1 MRYRTLFV
9 AWYLWFLVFSLRVA
23 ISPVLPLLEDEL
35 SLTHAQAGRLFT
47 ILHTGYIL
55 ILLAAGLI
63 VSRWGSRKTLLAI
76 FGALALLSLALRF
89 SGGAGELEVLLF
101 LLGLA
106 TGLLLPAVV
115 PVLTA
120 TYSRASWGRTFGVFD
135 TAVGI
140 ALFSMPFL
148 AMGVLTFGSWREMF
162 LILSALCW
170 LALGL
175 VFFFIKGDGEAL
187 GPGRRVDYRSLLQN
201 RDLLVIGFLFIF
213 MTTAS
218 QGIYAI
224 VPTFMVKGRG
234 IDIQLSNTV
243 FGLSRLPAILG
254 AMGGG
259 YMLDRL
265 GPRRTFRIVVTAT
278 GLSTIAVAMTPGL
291 VSLTGALFAQT
302 TLSAGFFPASLAFI
316 ALVSPEG
323 ERSAAT
329 GLVIAAG
336 VAVGAGLSPWL
347 LGWLADMWSFEAGIA
362 LLGVACTLSAVATG
376 FLREEGS

>member
-47 ILHTGYIL
+47 FLHTGYIL

-63 VSRWGSRKTLLAI
+63 VSRWGSRRTLLFI
-76 FGALALLSLALRF
+76 FAAMALLSLAIRF
-89 SGGAGELEVLLF
+89 SGGAGELSVLLF

-120 TYSRASWGRTFGVFD
+120 TYSRAAWGRTFGVFD

-140 ALFSMPFL
+140 ALFGMPFL
-148 AMGVLTFGSWREMF
+148 AMAVLTFGTWREMF

-170 LALGL
+170 LAVSL
-175 VFFFIKGDGEAL
+175 VFLVIKRDVGVSGS
-187 GPGRRVDYRSLLQN
+187 GRRADYRSLLRN

-224 VPTFMVKGRG
+224 VPIYMVKGRG
-234 IDIQLSNTV
+234 IDIQLTNTV

-254 AMGGG
+254 ALGGG

-265 GPRRTFRIVVTAT
+265 GPRR
-278 GLSTIAVAMTPGL
+278 
-291 VSLTGALFAQT
+291 
-302 TLSAGFFPASLAFI
+302 
-316 ALVSPEG
+316 
-323 ERSAAT
+323 
-329 GLVIAAG
+329 
-336 VAVGAGLSPWL
+336 
-347 LGWLADMWSFEAGIA
+347 
-362 LLGVACTLSAVATG
+362 
-376 FLREEGS
+376 